1 MLITTLDSWFDPK
14 VTRSLLRKLPKQ
26 LILSFSETYIEN
38 KKIFTFK
45 NWVPPTSWK
54 FADCLLHQEKSPSPR
69 RPSTNFLFLLPKFH
83 SLPPLNNSFHVYSP
97 IKTSFLGVVLDPVP
111 ILNWLMFSIY
121 RMLFLSLINHSSS
134 DSYNLIKKSPEQNFH
149 SLSIGGDAPC
159 CVYICITNL
168 LFNWLSSISP
178 LCHIVLWFTYDL
190 LNMWFTQY
198 T

>member
-1 MLITTLDSWFDPK
+1 M
-14 VTRSLLRKLPKQ
+14 
-26 LILSFSETYIEN
+26 SFSETYIEN

-69 RPSTNFLFLLPKFH
+69 RPSTNFLFPLPKFH

-149 SLSIGGDAPC
+149 SLSTGGDAPC

-168 LFNWLSSISP
+168 LFSWLSSISP